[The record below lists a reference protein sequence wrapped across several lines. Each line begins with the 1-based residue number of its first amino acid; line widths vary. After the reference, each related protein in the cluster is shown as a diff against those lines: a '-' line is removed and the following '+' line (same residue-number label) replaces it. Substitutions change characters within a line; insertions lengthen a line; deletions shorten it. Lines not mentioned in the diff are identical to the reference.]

1 MLLYGKK
8 RKDRKAST
16 NTAPK
21 EVGAPHR
28 QQHSANFKPIFE
40 KIKNTEEKKGKKLGS
55 LIIIPHALPE
65 NSMPLD
71 ETESSDNDIPSKW
84 DIVSLSPKNCAPLS
98 MTDIKEKVLRSR
110 DRIYNSVK
118 ERNESAQETKGQHE
132 TRTWVD
138 VRKPCITAS
147 QCKRCLLKPTTS
159 PEKAISEVLFYTR
172 QVQTKAMRD
181 GIESKSNIIH
191 VF

>member
-8 RKDRKAST
+8 RKDWKTST

-28 QQHSANFKPIFE
+28 QQHSANFKLVFE
-40 KIKNTEEKKGKKLGS
+40 KIKNTEKKKEKKLGS
-55 LIIIPHALPE
+55 LIIIPHDLPQ
-65 NSMPLD
+65 NSVPLD

-84 DIVSLSPKNCAPLS
+84 DIVPPTKCAPLS

-118 ERNESAQETKGQHE
+118 ERNENDRETKGQHE
-132 TRTWVD
+132 TKTWSD
-138 VRKPCITAS
+138 VRKPCITGS

-159 PEKAISEVLFYTR
+159 PTKAISDVLF
-172 QVQTKAMRD
+172 
-181 GIESKSNIIH
+181 
-191 VF
+191 